1 MGAMGD
7 TLVKYKKFIL
17 DLIFPIFCLG
27 CREEGRFLCEKCRV
41 GLLIIPPTC
50 FICKKMVPLATESV
64 PGRTCLNCRS
74 KTNIYSYLSPFF
86 YEGLIKNSIHDLKY
100 KRVRD
105 IAGEL
110 SDLLADYLVKYKVI
124 TPKDAVIIPI
134 PLHKNRR
141 RERGFNQAELI
152 GYRLSERIGVS
163 LEKNVLIKTKNTKSQ
178 VELSAEARRENLAGV
193 FAVKNQEKILNRN
206 IILLDDV
213 KTTGSTLEEAAGVL
227 KSAGAKRIWAVT
239 VAH

>member
-1 MGAMGD
+1 MCKTIGG
-7 TLVKYKKFIL
+7 VKKFIL

-27 CREEGRFLCEKCRV
+27 CQEEGQFLCEKCRSKILV
-41 GLLIIPPTC
+41 IPPTC
-50 FICKKMVPLATESV
+50 FVCKKMVPIAEGSV

-74 KTNIYSYLSPFF
+74 KTNIYAYLSPFF

-110 SDLLADYLVKYKVI
+110 SGLLADYLVKYKVVF
-124 TPKDAVIIPI
+124 PQEALLIPA
-134 PLHKNRR
+134 PLHSYRR

-152 GYRLSERIGVS
+152 GHLLSERIGVN
-163 LEKNVLIKTKNTKSQ
+163 LEKEVLIKTKSTKSQ
-178 VELSAEARRENLAGV
+178 VELSAEERRQNLAGV
-193 FAVKNQEKILNRN
+193 FAVKNPEKILNKN

-227 KSAGAKRIWAVT
+227 KSAGVKRVWAIT